1 VPGSAG
7 GSVMI
12 DAANY
17 LATETFRDGR
27 TITIRAQRP
36 EDRDSRRAALAWT
49 SAETRYFRFF
59 AENARFPKKKRAE
72 RPRDEQKARG
82 RSGPCHPAV
91 LLIARGARSCSP
103 SWSRDATNDEE
114 YDP

>member
-59 AENARFPKKKRAE
+59 AAKGEVSEKEA
-72 RPRDEQKARG
+72 
-82 RSGPCHPAV
+82 SGA
-91 LLIARGARSCSP
+91 A
-103 SWSRDATNDEE
+103 SR
-114 YDP
+114 